1 MYFEDCPNWRTAEAR
16 LAEALVCVG
25 RSPSAI
31 TRQMIT
37 TPEETEAVGFGG
49 SPTILVD
56 GRDPFASPGVH
67 PVGLA
72 CRLYPGASGPE
83 GAPSVAELVEVLAHA
98 G

>member
-1 MYFEDCPNWRTAEAR
+1 MYFEDCPNWRTADAR

-25 RSPSAI
+25 RSPLAI
-31 TRQMIT
+31 THQVIG
-37 TPEETEAVGFGG
+37 TPEEAEAVGFGG

-56 GRDPFASPGVH
+56 GRDPFAGSGVP

-72 CRLYPGASGPE
+72 CRLYPGAAGPE
-83 GAPSVAELVEVLAHA
+83 AAPSVAELAEVLAHA